1 MDEHVSKKPIV
12 KNPVKARGAV
22 RGHDVRYVL
31 AFSLIGVILAFVLIA
46 FYFGLL

>member
-22 RGHDVRYVL
+22 RGHNVRYVL
-31 AFSLIGVILAFVLIA
+31 AFSLGSA
-46 FYFGLL
+46 LLSGSF